1 MHGTKH
7 LRIVGESGESG
18 ESGERGEGS
27 DSLQK
32 LSDEELMLR
41 CMNHNEQAFTELMA
55 RYEISIRR
63 FCTGMVGD
71 SALAADLAQDVFLKV
86 WQHRARY
93 QIKNKFRAFLF
104 TISRNACLNVLR
116 RRSVLAMVG
125 IEYLEN
131 QSSDASIRDNFE
143 MECGEMGEVMRVALG
158 KLPEK
163 QRSALLLRFVEE
175 MHYHEIAQVIG
186 RSMST
191 VRSRVHHGLKN
202 LSAHLPGEYRS

>member
-7 LRIVGESGESG
+7 LRIVGESRES
-18 ESGERGEGS
+18 EEGS
-27 DSLQK
+27 NGLQH

-41 CMNHNEQAFTELMA
+41 CMNHNEQAFAELMA

-71 SALAADLAQDVFLKV
+71 SALAADLAQDAFLKV

-93 QIKNKFRAFLF
+93 QTKNKFRAYLF

-131 QSSDASIRDNFE
+131 QSSDPSVQDNPD
-143 MECGEMGEVMRVALG
+143 MIHAEMGEVMRVALA

-163 QRSALLLRFVEE
+163 QRSALLLRFVED
-175 MHYHEIAQVIG
+175 MHYYEIAQVIG